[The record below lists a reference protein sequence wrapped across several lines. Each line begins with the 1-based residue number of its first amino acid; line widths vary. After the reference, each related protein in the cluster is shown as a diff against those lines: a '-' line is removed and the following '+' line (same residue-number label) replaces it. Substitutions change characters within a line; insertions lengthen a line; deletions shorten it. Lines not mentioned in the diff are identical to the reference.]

1 MQMLRVT
8 PLVRIRRSGVQTPY
22 AMIVRS
28 MSPKEV
34 ADDARK
40 DLRALVN
47 KLTPLGK
54 RMEREFRVSPKGVDR
69 IEQAITWRSPRGNEW
84 VLVLIRTKR
93 STQMAGL
100 VRYHGKDARLR
111 AVRVDLLGTD
121 ADIYFSAHFFERY
134 LERFNKS
141 TDPIQRLFDFFSVNH
156 TPAIQGVKQLADGT
170 MEAFGSMFHGNATGI
185 WNPSEGMT
193 SFTTFLDQ
201 GLLGADQQALD
212 DSLNMKR
219 YFDHFS
225 PGQRQRM
232 LLDVEAEF
240 RRQGQQRPE
249 LAQKD
254 QQALELMR
262 QWTGLSAGR

>member
-1 MQMLRVT
+1 MV
-8 PLVRIRRSGVQTPY
+8 
-22 AMIVRS
+22 VRS

-47 KLTPLGK
+47 KLKPLRK
-54 RMEREFRVSPKGVDR
+54 RIEREFRISPKGVDR

-84 VLVLIRTKR
+84 ILVLIRTKR

-100 VRYHGKDARLR
+100 VRYHGRDARLR
-111 AVRVDLLGTD
+111 AVRVDLLGSD

-134 LERFNKS
+134 LKRFNRSK
-141 TDPIQRLFDFFSVNH
+141 DPIQRLFDFFSVNH
-156 TPAIQGVKQLADGT
+156 TPTMQGVKQLADGT
-170 MEAFGSMFHGNATGI
+170 TEIFGSMFHGNATGV
-185 WNPSEGMT
+185 WDPRERLT

-201 GLLGADQQALD
+201 GLLRAGQQALD
-212 DSLNMKR
+212 ESLDMKR

-232 LLDVEAEF
+232 LLDLEAEI
-240 RRQGQQRPE
+240 RRQGQLRPE
-249 LAQKD
+249 LAQTD
-254 QQALELMR
+254 QQVLALVR

>member
-1 MQMLRVT
+1 MV
-8 PLVRIRRSGVQTPY
+8 
-22 AMIVRS
+22 VRS

-47 KLTPLGK
+47 KLKPLGK

-84 VLVLIRTKR
+84 ILVLIRTKR

-100 VRYHGKDARLR
+100 VRYHGRDKRLR
-111 AVRVDLLGTD
+111 AVRVDLLGSD

-134 LERFNKS
+134 LKRFNKS
-141 TDPIQRLFDFFSVNH
+141 KDPLQRLFDFFSVNH
-156 TPAIQGVKQLADGT
+156 TPTMQGVKQLADGT
-170 MEAFGSMFHGNATGI
+170 TEVFGSMFHGNATGV
-185 WNPSEGMT
+185 WDPSERLT
-193 SFTTFLDQ
+193 YFTTFLDQ
-201 GLLGADQQALD
+201 GCLGADQQALD
-212 DSLNMKR
+212 ESLDMKR

-225 PGQRQRM
+225 AGQRQRM
-232 LLDVEAEF
+232 LRDVEAEI

-249 LAQKD
+249 LAQRD
-254 QQALELMR
+254 QQVLELMR